1 VALFKYSWKKRKP
14 TLAPDMLRWHIQQ
27 AALSISR
34 TFLDQV
40 AFVQIIL
47 RSHLDD
53 DSSKSKSKD
62 HPVGYE
68 ATDLPETFEL
78 KVDICLT

>member
-1 VALFKYSWKKRKP
+1 
-14 TLAPDMLRWHIQQ
+14 MLRCHIQQ
-27 AALSISR
+27 AALSIGR

-47 RSHLDD
+47 RSHLDE
-53 DSSKSKSKD
+53 DSSKSRFKD

-68 ATDLPETFEL
+68 ATDLLETFEL
-78 KVDICLT
+78 RVDICLT